1 VVILMVLSL
10 SRDEVKQLVVGTTI
24 MGTGGGG
31 SPKEGLK
38 MLFGDLDAGRK
49 LILSDPDE
57 LNPEATFVCAYHCG
71 SITAPSRV
79 GRVSKRRPRIPQ
91 EYMNTALT
99 VAENRLHSKVSCI
112 IPTELGGGNTAV
124 AFHLASIMGITALDA
139 DQVGRSAPEL
149 MQSTYQIH
157 GVEAYPSVV
166 ADGYGNIVVV
176 EKYATVDHYEAI
188 VRSLAVAAGGSVFV
202 IDSAVRGERAK
213 QVALTNTV
221 TKAMRLGERVIEAN
235 KKGENPVKELLK
247 ASDRFE
253 LFSGRISSF
262 RLDERGGFLT
272 GETAFTG
279 EGPWRGHSFKI
290 WVKNE
295 NLVAWRDGGVIAMCP
310 DPIIVVDQKGY
321 GVTNSELRKGLNV
334 SIIGMKAEPIWRTER
349 GLERFGPKHF
359 GFKFSYKPIE
369 KLAQ

>member
-1 VVILMVLSL
+1 MVLSL
-10 SRDEVKQLVVGTTI
+10 SRDGVEQLIVGATI

-31 SPKEGLK
+31 SPREGLEI
-38 MLFGDLDAGRK
+38 LFGDLEAGRK

-57 LNPEATFVCAYHCG
+57 LNPESTVVCAYYCG
-71 SITAPSRV
+71 SITSPSK
-79 GRVSKRRPRIPQ
+79 GRIKVLKDDLQTPQ
-91 EYMNTALT
+91 SYMTMALA
-99 VAENRLHSKVSCI
+99 VAENRLRAKISYI
-112 IPTELGGGNTAV
+112 LPTELGGGNTAV
-124 AFHLASIMGITALDA
+124 ALHLASTMGISAIDA

-157 GVEAYPSVV
+157 GVEAYPSIV
-166 ADGYGNIVVV
+166 ADRYGNIVVV
-176 EKYATVDHYEAI
+176 EKYTAVDHYEAI
-188 VRSLAVAAGGSVFV
+188 VRSLAVAAGGSVLV
-202 IDSAVRGERAK
+202 IDSAVRSERAK

-247 ASDRFE
+247 ASDGFE

-279 EGPWRGHSFKI
+279 EGPWRGHNFKI

-295 NLVAWRDGGVIAMCP
+295 NLVAWRDREVIAMCP
-310 DPIIVVDQKGY
+310 DPIIVVDQKSY
-321 GVTNSELRKGLNV
+321 GVTNSELRKGLKV
-334 SIIGMKAEPIWRTER
+334 SIIGMKAEPIWRTEK
-349 GLERFGPKHF
+349 GLKLFGPKHF
-359 GFKFSYKPIE
+359 GFKFGYKPIE